1 MDTVPHEFRC
11 PISMELMKD
20 PVVCEDGHS
29 YDRESIVGW
38 LERSQTSPM
47 TRQPISR
54 AALRPNLALKAS
66 IKRWEEEKAKPKPPP
81 PSTYSDPR
89 VVINMPRPSAPA
101 YQPPPYSSYQTQP
114 QPTALPYSQNAY
126 VTHSIVPYST
136 PKVREPLPQQV
147 SQTEEQK
154 KKVKIIL
161 TLCSTLIFL
170 VIIISIL
177 SSKARSHSENDDD

>member
-1 MDTVPHEFRC
+1 MDSVPHEFRC

-29 YDRESIVGW
+29 YDRESITSW

-54 AALRPNLALKAS
+54 AALRPNLALKSS
-66 IKRWEEEKAKPKPPP
+66 IKRWQEEKAKE
-81 PSTYSDPR
+81 PR
-89 VVINMPRPSAPA
+89 VVINMPRPSAPP
-101 YQPPPYSSYQTQP
+101 YQPPPYSSYQGQA
-114 QPTALPYSQNAY
+114 QPTASYQAPSYPQNAY

-147 SQTEEQK
+147 SQAEDQK